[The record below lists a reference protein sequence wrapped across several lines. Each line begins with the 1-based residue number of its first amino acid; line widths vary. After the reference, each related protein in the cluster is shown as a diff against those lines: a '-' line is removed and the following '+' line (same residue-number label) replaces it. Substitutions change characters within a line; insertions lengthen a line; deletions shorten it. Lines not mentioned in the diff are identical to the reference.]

1 MSGPLI
7 KFLIRGILLK
17 EIIMSIQALNGS
29 NGNSFSVQFTD
40 KSNSAPAPVIQNTV
54 VTETSNPVNQS
65 VAVQKTYS
73 KEQVDKAVDA
83 INKTI
88 QAASQNLEFSVDG
101 DTSNV
106 VVKVVDQQ
114 TKQVLRQIPTEEA
127 LEIAKSLDKLQGLL
141 IKQTA

>member
-1 MSGPLI
+1 M
-7 KFLIRGILLK
+7 
-17 EIIMSIQALNGS
+17 
-29 NGNSFSVQFTD
+29 
-40 KSNSAPAPVIQNTV
+40 
-54 VTETSNPVNQS
+54 
-65 VAVQKTYS
+65 QKTYS

>member
-1 MSGPLI
+1 MNIQSLYGSGS
-7 KFLIRGILLK
+7 
-17 EIIMSIQALNGS
+17 SIPVSDRLP
-29 NGNSFSVQFTD
+29 
-40 KSNSAPAPVIQNTV
+40 SAPSLPAQNAVGTQI
-54 VTETSNPVNQS
+54 TNPVEHAAPS
-65 VAVQKTYS
+65 QKTYTR
-73 KEQVDKAVDA
+73 EQVNQAVEA

-88 QAASQNLEFSVDG
+88 QAASQNLEFSVDK

-106 VVKVVDQQ
+106 VVKVIDQQ